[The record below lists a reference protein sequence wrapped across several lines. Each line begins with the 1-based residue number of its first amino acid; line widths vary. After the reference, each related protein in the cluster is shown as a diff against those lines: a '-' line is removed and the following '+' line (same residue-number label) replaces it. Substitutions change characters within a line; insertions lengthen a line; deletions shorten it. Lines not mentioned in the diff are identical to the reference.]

1 MLHRYPIRIF
11 YSEEDGCY
19 VAEAPDLKGCTAIG
33 DTPEEALKEL
43 QVAIENWLEIAR
55 AKGIPIPEPSCLAEA
70 A

>member
-1 MLHRYPIRIF
+1 MHRYPINIF

-19 VAEAPDLKGCTAIG
+19 IAEAPDLKGCTAVG

-43 QVAIENWLEIAR
+43 QIAIKNWLEITQE
-55 AKGIPIPEPSCLAEA
+55 KGMPIPEPSRLDKA

>member
-1 MLHRYPIRIF
+1 MHRYPINIF

-19 VAEAPDLKGCTAIG
+19 VAEAPDLKGCTAVG

-43 QVAIENWLEIAR
+43 QIAIENWLEIAQE
-55 AKGIPIPEPSCLAEA
+55 KGMPIPEPSRLAKA